1 MGLPIPGA
9 AKGPDFLATLLFVHC
24 TRSVFVSSHRCEF
37 LMPIAA
43 SRTAG
48 KHDLVELAQEASS
61 ALDALLADATTKV
74 RERVV
79 VEGNVV
85 GRLFDREQRATHGLA
100 WFATYAEAV
109 RQLAAYAERMTAEGM
124 FGEVEDLLVR
134 IGLGEYLAQVAG
146 GIPMSQGEVARL
158 SDLGLSPAQVAARIE
173 PIAENLA
180 VNGNNAERRARLI
193 ELIRTGHGATVGLC
207 GLEETLESIR
217 EEMRKFADTEVIG
230 HAQGWHRTNSYIPLE
245 VIAQMSELGV
255 FGLTIPEE
263 FGGMGLGKESMCVV
277 SEELSRG
284 YIGVGSLGTRSE
296 IAAELILGSGTA
308 AQKKKWLPKIA
319 SGEVLPTAVF
329 TEPNTGSDLASIKT
343 RAVREGDVYRV
354 YGNKTWITHPVR
366 ADLMTLLVRTNPKE
380 AGHRGLSMLLAEKP
394 RGDDK
399 RPFPIRGMS
408 GTEIE
413 VLGYRGMKEYE
424 IAFDGFEVKAEN
436 LLGGVEGLGFK
447 QLMQTFESARI
458 QTAAR
463 AIGVAQA
470 AMEQAL
476 DYAQNRVQ
484 FGAPI
489 VGFPRVADKIVMM
502 AVEIMI
508 ARQLTYHAAR
518 EKDSG
523 RRCDLEAGM
532 AKLLAARVA
541 WAAADNAVQVHG
553 GNGFALEFPVSR
565 ILCDARILNIFEGAA
580 EIQAQVI
587 ARRLL
592 DGTN

>member
-1 MGLPIPGA
+1 
-9 AKGPDFLATLLFVHC
+9 
-24 TRSVFVSSHRCEF
+24 
-37 LMPIAA
+37 MPVAA
-43 SRTAG
+43 SRPTAEPA
-48 KHDLVELAQEASS
+48 LVELSREATA
-61 ALDALLADATTKV
+61 ALDALLADAVAKV

-79 VEGNVV
+79 VGGKPD

-100 WFATYAEAV
+100 WLATYVEAV
-109 RQLAAYAERMTAEGM
+109 RQLAAYTERMVGAGTL
-124 FGEVEDLLVR
+124 GEIEENLVR
-134 IGLGEYLAQVAG
+134 IALGEYLAQIVG
-146 GIPMSQGEVARL
+146 GIPMSQGELVRP
-158 SDLGLSPAQVAARIE
+158 SDIGLSAAQVAARFSADVE
-173 PIAENLA
+173 SLIAS
-180 VNGNNAERRARLI
+180 GNTVERRARLI
-193 ELIRTGHGATVGLC
+193 ELMRASHNATVGTC
-207 GLEETLESIR
+207 GLDETLESIR
-217 EEMRKFADTEVIG
+217 EEMRKFADSEVIG
-230 HAQGWHRTNSYIPLE
+230 HAQTWHRTNSYIPLE
-245 VIAQMSELGV
+245 IIGQMAELGV
-255 FGLTIPEE
+255 FGLTIPEA

-296 IAAELILGSGTA
+296 IAAELILGSGTTE
-308 AQKKKWLPKIA
+308 QKQIWLPKIA

-343 RAVREGDVYRV
+343 RAVREGDVYKV

-366 ADLMTLLVRTNPKE
+366 ADLMTLLVRTNPNEK
-380 AGHRGLSMLLAEKP
+380 GHRGLSMLLAEKP

-399 RPFPIRGMS
+399 NPFPAQGMT

-476 DYAQNRVQ
+476 GYAQARVQ
-484 FGAPI
+484 FGVPI
-489 VGFPRVADKIVMM
+489 VSFPRVADKLAMM
-502 AVEIMI
+502 AAEIMT
-508 ARQLTYHAAR
+508 ARQLTYFAAR

-532 AKLLAARVA
+532 AKLLAARIA
-541 WAAADNAVQVHG
+541 WANADNAVQIHG